1 MPAPAVKKFA
11 AFKEGLVPVESGNS
25 TCARMGHAVDN
36 RKHCRGPMEFLGEF
50 CSDNA
55 NHAHMPIFTGNH
67 NDRRDSIAIKRLDL
81 FHRHSGDF
89 SFFFFAERIPL
100 FEFF

>member
-1 MPAPAVKKFA
+1 
-11 AFKEGLVPVESGNS
+11 
-25 TCARMGHAVDN
+25 
-36 RKHCRGPMEFLGEF
+36 MEFLSKL
-50 CSDNA
+50 CRHNA
-55 NHAHMPIFTGNH
+55 NYAHMPIFAGNH
-67 NDRRDSIAIKRLDL
+67 DDRRDGIAIKRLDL